1 MNVRTKPGLLAMFA
15 ALFALYMIVALSQVE
30 SQGRGPRGQQDE
42 SQRGGQSKVIV
53 CHATGSATNPVV
65 QIEVA
70 EPAVRAHLAH
80 GDELAETDGSCT
92 SVLDTRQG

>member
-42 SQRGGQSKVIV
+42 S
-53 CHATGSATNPVV
+53 
-65 QIEVA
+65 
-70 EPAVRAHLAH
+70 
-80 GDELAETDGSCT
+80 
-92 SVLDTRQG
+92 